1 MQRRKK
7 LVMGEAFASLVLS
20 IMAVYFVSF
29 HGVMTESVSN
39 GVSIL
44 TETGQFEHISVI
56 WVALSLSG
64 FIGIVVEKRRIVLLS
79 AFTML
84 IFTVLALLSIG
95 LYFAPSTFM
104 LVIAAVTYSL
114 SKNR

>member
-1 MQRRKK
+1 MH
-7 LVMGEAFASLVLS
+7 L
-20 IMAVYFVSF
+20 
-29 HGVMTESVSN
+29 HGITTEKVSN

-44 TETGQFEHISVI
+44 TETGQFEPISIV

-64 FIGIVVEKRRIVLLS
+64 LIGVAVEKRRIILLA

-104 LVIAAVTYSL
+104 LVIAAVTYSS
-114 SKNR
+114 SKKR